1 MYALARRGMSTEE
14 MVQMLR
20 GREFDEDEIRVEIDR
35 LEGVGLLDDASL
47 AETLVRTLSER
58 KALGRSALVA
68 ELRRR
73 RIDNSAIEVA
83 LEGLGADDQSARA
96 TEIAMKRAPQLR
108 GLDHETAKR
117 RLGAFLMRKGY
128 SGSAVS
134 AAVAVA
140 LEKPRTGPQFR

>member
-1 MYALARRGMSTEE
+1 
-14 MVQMLR
+14 
-20 GREFDEDEIRVEIDR
+20 
-35 LEGVGLLDDASL
+35 
-47 AETLVRTLSER
+47 
-58 KALGRSALVA
+58 
-68 ELRRR
+68 
-73 RIDNSAIEVA
+73 
-83 LEGLGADDQSARA
+83 
-96 TEIAMKRAPQLR
+96 MKRAPQLR